1 MTIKTTKPIPDFP
14 TFGLLPKE
22 ETEAA
27 SFIKKHPEYD
37 GRDTIIAILD
47 TGVDPGAAGLQV
59 TTEGKPKIIDLID
72 CTGAGDVITKTIVKS
87 VIKDGGSEV
96 LYTIQGLSGRT
107 LIIDPDWNN
116 PSDEFHIGMKRAI
129 EIFPKPLVSRL
140 QKERKQRIE
149 VDHQKYIA
157 EIQQNLALWE
167 EEHPPSSGPSEA
179 DVLIKSDLEARLDV
193 LKDLFRNY
201 EDPGGPLLTDYR
213 KERQYHTFSQEDLL
227 NFSVNIYDEGN
238 LVSTHGT
245 HVAAI
250 AAANFPDEPTL
261 NGVAPGA
268 QIVSLKI
275 GDVRLGSMETG
286 ASLARAAMAL
296 VNTKA
301 DVANM
306 SYGEVTAVPNY
317 GHFSN
322 LIRDEVIGK
331 YGCIFACSAG
341 NNGPALT
348 TNGSPGGTTSD
359 IISVGA
365 YVSHAMVKAEY
376 ALLDSVPERA
386 YTWSSRGPATDG
398 DVGVTIYAPGGSSPN
413 ATGCIALLLSGLKAQ
428 NKKYTPYR
436 IKNAIVNSAKS
447 VDETFDV
454 GMIQVEK
461 AWDYL
466 QKFYDRSDQDQTF
479 QILIPDR
486 PRYKRGIY
494 LREANETSSVQVIS
508 VEVKPKFIKE
518 IEPTSGE
525 NNTKKFDFESRLA
538 LISTRPWVRSPDF
551 LFLGSQGRTFDVKVD
566 PTQLTP
572 ERGPLFKIP
581 ITVAKPELL
590 DNSKIVYDNL
600 KFLPGHI
607 ERRFLRVP
615 KGATFADFFTI
626 NKTGFNDCGDDNY
639 HIEKKR
645 FVVRGGVTM
654 EFCLAQFW
662 SSLGNSNVSAEIVFH
677 GIEITNTTTNGG
689 ETVFVN
695 GGCPFTPIR
704 PSEMS
709 LKPLSPTRDVIP
721 SSRRSFG
728 LILTYKFT
736 TIDKNLS
743 FTPRFPAFNHLL
755 YDSYFEDFFAIIFD
769 ANKKVIGYLDI
780 YPSTFKLESKGD
792 YVIRAQVRHQSQPI
806 LEKLNNTVCLLDFN
820 LSKKVSLDVYNQISD
835 VFTSSKSTVGR
846 LALEKGSRQ
855 ALFIGSPN
863 DYSSYPKDAKPGDI
877 LTGKL
882 NFINNSANRIDGGQN
897 FINLIIPPAPI
908 KPKELIPSDN
918 NHATAGD
925 NSGGDPGKDSGSDDV
940 DVAQSTEIPPPP
952 IEKTKEEKA
961 IENLN
966 EAIRDV
972 QIANLKKFPIDSSYL
987 TDLLSELEDKY
998 PKHLPLYQAKL
1009 EIFLETAKSST
1020 SNTNTTE
1027 LTVENAKIVIDT
1039 ADELLSKID
1048 LLELARYYGVKQE
1061 TNVNESAKKI
1071 KKENDEKKKAA
1082 VLALRSKAQALMVL
1096 AQKAAATN
1104 KNGLLER
1111 FEETY
1116 KSLIQWLDSI
1126 PPTSDIKNLLVYIS
1140 RERQAKRYGNALK
1153 AINKYFAENSLTN
1166 DSTRDYEKLFDIKF
1180 DILKE
1185 VGWTIWENNE
1195 KKWKLIRIPP
1205 SEKILFPGDENNQY
1219 DGGPELDSSSS
1230 ICTNGSSS
1238 LSILSSSSTALSVEN
1253 QALMGGKIKKQEI
1266 LGSVLITSHGQILI
1280 WGGEDV
1286 SRNCLQWQNIKELS
1300 LNFLGKL
1307 DELNIKCNAMITDS
1321 AS

>member
-1 MTIKTTKPIPDFP
+1 MQQEIEQLKRQLNEQQKNPQ
-14 TFGLLPKE
+14 PKQV
-22 ETEAA
+22 
-27 SFIKKHPEYD
+27 KKK
-37 GRDTIIAILD
+37 
-47 TGVDPGAAGLQV
+47 
-59 TTEGKPKIIDLID
+59 KPKQP
-72 CTGAGDVITKTIVKS
+72 KTRN
-87 VIKDGGSEV
+87 SEYFV
-96 LYTIQGLSGRT
+96 SNSKPYSNLQLSSSQSLTSNSRSSNSRSSNSQSSNSQSSIAT
-107 LIIDPDWNN
+107 SN
-116 PSDEFHIGMKRAI
+116 PQSSIATSNPQSSIATSNPQSSIATSNPQSSIANSRSSTSNSQSSTSNSQSSSSNSQSSSSNSQSSSSNSQSSNSQSSASNSQSSSSNSQSSSSNSQLSTSD
-129 EIFPKPLVSRL
+129 S
-140 QKERKQRIE
+140 Q
-149 VDHQKYIA
+149 
-157 EIQQNLALWE
+157 
-167 EEHPPSSGPSEA
+167 SSSSNSQSST
-179 DVLIKSDLEARLDV
+179 SD
-193 LKDLFRNY
+193 
-201 EDPGGPLLTDYR
+201 
-213 KERQYHTFSQEDLL
+213 SQ
-227 NFSVNIYDEGN
+227 S
-238 LVSTHGT
+238 SS
-245 HVAAI
+245 
-250 AAANFPDEPTL
+250 
-261 NGVAPGA
+261 
-268 QIVSLKI
+268 SLKQ
-275 GDVRLGSMETG
+275 
-286 ASLARAAMAL
+286 
-296 VNTKA
+296 NH
-301 DVANM
+301 
-306 SYGEVTAVPNY
+306 PNKQQQ
-317 GHFSN
+317 
-322 LIRDEVIGK
+322 L
-331 YGCIFACSAG
+331 
-341 NNGPALT
+341 
-348 TNGSPGGTTSD
+348 
-359 IISVGA
+359 
-365 YVSHAMVKAEY
+365 
-376 ALLDSVPERA
+376 
-386 YTWSSRGPATDG
+386 
-398 DVGVTIYAPGGSSPN
+398 
-413 ATGCIALLLSGLKAQ
+413 
-428 NKKYTPYR
+428 
-436 IKNAIVNSAKS
+436 
-447 VDETFDV
+447 
-454 GMIQVEK
+454 
-461 AWDYL
+461 
-466 QKFYDRSDQDQTF
+466 
-479 QILIPDR
+479 
-486 PRYKRGIY
+486 
-494 LREANETSSVQVIS
+494 
-508 VEVKPKFIKE
+508 
-518 IEPTSGE
+518 EPTSPAIVAQPIP
-525 NNTKKFDFESRLA
+525 NPQNPQ
-538 LISTRPWVRSPDF
+538 ISSSRSPQRNPNPQNTQIR
-551 LFLGSQGRTFDVKVD
+551 LSKSPQPNHSSQPRPNSQPQPKPNRPHNLQPNQ
-566 PTQLTP
+566 PTPSSPTTSPSLTP
-572 ERGPLFKIP
+572 P
-581 ITVAKPELL
+581 ITTP
-590 DNSKIVYDNL
+590 
-600 KFLPGHI
+600 P
-607 ERRFLRVP
+607 
-615 KGATFADFFTI
+615 
-626 NKTGFNDCGDDNY
+626 
-639 HIEKKR
+639 
-645 FVVRGGVTM
+645 
-654 EFCLAQFW
+654 
-662 SSLGNSNVSAEIVFH
+662 SLNPS
-677 GIEITNTTTNGG
+677 TT
-689 ETVFVN
+689 
-695 GGCPFTPIR
+695 
-704 PSEMS
+704 
-709 LKPLSPTRDVIP
+709 IP
-721 SSRRSFG
+721 SS
-728 LILTYKFT
+728 LTPSITIPSSLTPSITTSPSLTPLSLQLQRVSIDESQAYEEEPPPPYEPNPKFEFT
-736 TIDKNLS
+736 GPDIKVTRNESYDDGIDPYVARKL
-743 FTPRFPAFNHLL
+743 AL
-755 YDSYFEDFFAIIFD
+755 
-769 ANKKVIGYLDI
+769 IGYLDI

-1205 SEKILFPGDENNQY
+1205 SGYP
-1219 DGGPELDSSSS
+1219 
-1230 ICTNGSSS
+1230 
-1238 LSILSSSSTALSVEN
+1238 
-1253 QALMGGKIKKQEI
+1253 
-1266 LGSVLITSHGQILI
+1266 
-1280 WGGEDV
+1280 
-1286 SRNCLQWQNIKELS
+1286 
-1300 LNFLGKL
+1300 
-1307 DELNIKCNAMITDS
+1307 
-1321 AS
+1321 

>member
-14 TFGLLPKE
+14 TF
-22 ETEAA
+22 AA

-87 VIKDGGSEV
+87 IIQDGGSEV

-129 EIFPKPLVSRL
+129 EMFPKPLVSRL

-149 VDHQKYIA
+149 VDHQKYIT
-157 EIQQNLALWE
+157 EIQQKLALWE

-201 EDPGGPLLTDYR
+201 EDPGMIFDVVTFFDGNDWRVVIDIDESGDLRGGPLLTDYR

-238 LVSTHGT
+238 LVSIVMVSSTHGT

-286 ASLARAAMAL
+286 TSLARAAMAL

-348 TNGSPGGTTSD
+348 TNGSPGGTTS
-359 IISVGA
+359 
-365 YVSHAMVKAEY
+365 AEY

-398 DVGVTIYAPGGSSPN
+398 DVGVTIYAPGGAIASTPPYCLQKSQLMNGTSMSSPN

-615 KGATFADFFTI
+615 KGATFADVTLKFSVTPSSTPTRMLLHTIQLLPQKRFTSYEKKDFFTI
-626 NKTGFNDCGDDNY
+626 NKTGFNDCGDDDY
-639 HIEKKR
+639 HIERKR

-654 EFCLAQFW
+654 E
-662 SSLGNSNVSAEIVFH
+662 VTEIVFH

-695 GGCPFTPIR
+695 GGCPFTHVLRKAIR

-709 LKPLSPTRDVIP
+709 LKPLSPTRDIIP

-769 ANKKVIGYLDI
+769 ANRKVIGYLDI

-820 LSKKVSLDVYNQISD
+820 LSKKVSLDIYNQISD

-877 LTGKL
+877 LIGKL

-918 NHATAGD
+918 NNATAGN
-925 NSGGDPGKDSGSDDV
+925 NSDGDPGKDSGSDDV

-972 QIANLKKFPIDSSYL
+972 QIANLKKLPIDSSYL

-1061 TNVNESAKKI
+1061 TNVNESAKKN
-1071 KKENDEKKKAA
+1071 KKENDEKKKVA

-1153 AINKYFAENSLTN
+1153 AINKYFVENSLTN
-1166 DSTRDYEKLFDIKF
+1166 DSTRDYEKLFDIKS

-1205 SEKILFPGDENNQY
+1205 SGYPSF
-1219 DGGPELDSSSS
+1219 
-1230 ICTNGSSS
+1230 
-1238 LSILSSSSTALSVEN
+1238 
-1253 QALMGGKIKKQEI
+1253 
-1266 LGSVLITSHGQILI
+1266 
-1280 WGGEDV
+1280 
-1286 SRNCLQWQNIKELS
+1286 
-1300 LNFLGKL
+1300 
-1307 DELNIKCNAMITDS
+1307 
-1321 AS
+1321 